1 MDFEGKEYDMKKKND
16 INTKFDLYVSWYA
29 FVLDG

>member
-1 MDFEGKEYDMKKKND
+1 MDFEGKEYDMKKND
-16 INTKFDLYVSWYA
+16 INTKFDLHVSWYA